1 MSLSPPALFT
11 GSEIPGG
18 VTPVVI
24 LGAARSGTKFLR
36 WLLARSTACAVVPRG
51 IPAVWRMGTE
61 EAPDDALPAEACT
74 AEVARTI
81 RRSLATCAEGLDDP
95 DVRYLVEKTSANTL
109 RVPFVHS
116 VLPEARFIHILRDGV
131 DVVESARRSWVS
143 PPRLDYLLRRAV
155 AQPWAAMRQGWGYA
169 RNLARGHLLGTP
181 ERSLWGPRYPGM
193 AQDVDRYSLL
203 QVCARQWRACVTATL
218 DALCGVPA
226 RQVFTLRYEDLVS
239 SPKVVEDLAA
249 FLHLPDTSDVMAH
262 YTATV
267 RRDAVGRGYRT
278 LSADELSQIRPVV
291 SSLQLRLGY
300 DDANL
305 RR

>member
-1 MSLSPPALFT
+1 MSLSRPDLLT
-11 GSEIPGG
+11 GSKYPGG

-51 IPAVWRMGTE
+51 VPAVWRVGTE
-61 EAPDDALPAEACT
+61 EAPDDALPVEACT
-74 AEVARTI
+74 PAVARGI
-81 RRSLATCAEGLDDP
+81 RRGLVACAEGLDDP

-116 VLPEARFIHILRDGV
+116 VLPEARFVHILRDGV
-131 DVVESARRSWVS
+131 DVVESARRSWMS
-143 PPRLDYLLRRAV
+143 PPGLDYLLRRAL

-169 RNLARGHLLGTP
+169 RNLARGHLQGTP

-203 QVCARQWRACVTATL
+203 QVCARQWRACATATL
-218 DALCGVPA
+218 DALSDVPD
-226 RQVFTLRYEDLVS
+226 RQVFTLRYETLVS

-249 FLHLPDTSDVMAH
+249 FLGLPDSPEVIDH

-267 RRDAVGRGYRT
+267 CRDAVGRGYRN

-291 SSLQLRLGY
+291 SGLQRRLGY

-305 RR
+305 RD